1 MKLDLAASVL
11 LGAASSAVAKRTTAA
26 ADNNNL
32 ILMEEATSR
41 RRLHKSKQQRRAA
54 KRNLS
59 NSKNI
64 SSFEEAVVIPSALD
78 AGDKKAKLRETIRSS
93 GFQFGGRLRQQASSK
108 EDTNLEKK
116 DLTRC
121 DPDLGIL
128 ACEGEPGMSCQS
140 LSSSSLSDMDHG
152 EAQNEFFCMPED
164 EAISSSSS
172 RKLERYYS
180 YFCDYDDTTETGTKC
195 DIYGP
200 YCGTQYGLP
209 DGYCYELL
217 YYGVYDNGAPVEY
230 AKCYIFEPEY
240 GDGYVYY
247 ELCNKSVGTDS
258 TQCVA
263 YLDGEEC
270 NSCEVTVITP
280 GVGDEYG
287 EYCKFGRT
295 R

>member
-26 ADNNNL
+26 AAADNNNNL

-108 EDTNLEKK
+108 ELSSQKKK

-128 ACEGEPGMSCQS
+128 ACEDEPGMSCQS
-140 LSSSSLSDMDHG
+140 SKSSTLNDMDHG
-152 EAQNEFFCMPED
+152 EPQNEFFCMPQDD
-164 EAISSSSS
+164 EISSSS

-180 YFCDYDDTTETGTKC
+180 NFCDYDDTSMTGTKC
-195 DIYGP
+195 YVYGP

-209 DGYCYELL
+209 DGYCYEEF
-217 YYGVYDNGAPVEY
+217 YYGVYDNGAGVEY

-263 YLDGEEC
+263 YVDGEKC
-270 NSCEVTVITP
+270 NSCQVTVLNAA
-280 GVGDEYG
+280 EQ
-287 EYCKFGRT
+287 EYCKFVCLR
-295 R
+295 